1 MLNPKLQIAIADI
14 VDLLTVGIQNL
25 KDRPIEKWSP
35 AEAKML
41 EIYNK
46 ITTACLSRDRG
57 DKNPLIDTS
66 SDDLEKEFE

>member
-1 MLNPKLQIAIADI
+1 MSNLKLQVAVEDI

-25 KDRPIEKWSP
+25 KDRPLDKWSP

-57 DKNPLIDTS
+57 DKNPLMDTS